1 MWYKLKRILI
11 HPGWVEKQVRPSG
24 WKPWSNTIAYF
35 PFKDDTSDASGHW
48 YTLDKS
54 WSKQTIWYDFTSTVS
69 IGNSFPYSTVKTS
82 MCWCKLAQFAR
93 GWAHQAW
100 FLRTQPWSYLV
111 SDQSRLN
118 WWFYAYVNG
127 SNKYAAA
134 PRTMN
139 TRMHL
144 VITVVWADLVCYK
157 DWVQYTVT
165 GWAWQGWYN
174 RLLYL
179 ASNCSWTFC
188 VSDAIFEDKVW
199 TQGEITDYYN
209 STKANY
215 WL

>member
-1 MWYKLKRILI
+1 MWVYIYQNNSELAMKNAYIGEYR
-11 HPGWVEKQVRPSG
+11 V
-24 WKPWSNTIAYF
+24 PWANTLAYY

-48 YTLDKS
+48 YTLDKA

-82 MCWCKLAQFAR
+82 MCWANIKGLTR
-93 GWAHQAW
+93 NWTHQAW
-100 FLRTQPWSYLV
+100 FLRTQPWSYLA
-111 SDQSRLN
+111 SDNSRLN
-118 WWFYAYVNG
+118 WWFYAYYNWNRYV
-127 SNKYAAA
+127 SA
-134 PRTMN
+134 PRTLN

-144 VITVVWADLVCYK
+144 VVTIVWADLVCYK
-157 DWVQYTVT
+157 DGVQYTVT
-165 GWAWQGWYN
+165 GWAGQWWYN

-188 VSDAIFEDKVW
+188 VSEAIFEDKVW

-209 STKANY
+209 STKSKY